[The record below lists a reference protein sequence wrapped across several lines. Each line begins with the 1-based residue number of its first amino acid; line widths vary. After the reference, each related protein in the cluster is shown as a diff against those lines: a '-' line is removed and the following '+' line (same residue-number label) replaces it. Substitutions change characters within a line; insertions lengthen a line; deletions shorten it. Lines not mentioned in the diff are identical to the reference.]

1 MCPPPAATAG
11 TFPSR
16 GCALFAKPELPPSQL
31 SGPRARERR
40 GGARGGSAGR
50 EAAADLGSGLVRLEP
65 CGPRLRASPV
75 LEGPEGLSL
84 SQCRQSCPPARLE
97 DSVGKLVPGRA
108 PRVPGP
114 RNPHLAHPE
123 RTSLSAHSADPLR
136 REGSGD
142 STLGRNVSPLLGL
155 IRQWGAGIRPARGV
169 RVALEGGGALRRGP
183 EAPGNVSKRLALP
196 PDAQRAFSPRAPRV
210 PGLARYFGPLLV
222 GLPAPGVPGLGGGV
236 RGSALWAAPRGVR
249 GWESSSA
256 YLLRGVPT
264 GPPVQRALGWSLSFS
279 RAGGWRVARAA
290 SECAL
295 VGVWSEPTCIPTHVL
310 AARGVVVAS
319 RGHRDARAWREVSYA
334 VGFRSARVCGGGG
347 RVLCFASPEPWP
359 WFCCGRRRVA
369 LPCAAP
375 HFLCTQL
382 ISSIVPYSL
391 CFAT

>member
-50 EAAADLGSGLVRLEP
+50 EAAADLRSGLVRLEP
-65 CGPRLRASPV
+65 RGPWLRTSPV

-84 SQCRQSCPPARLE
+84 SPCRQSCPPARLE

-108 PRVPGP
+108 PWVPRP
-114 RNPHLAHPE
+114 RDPHLAPPE
-123 RTSLSAHSADPLR
+123 RTSLSAHSADLLR

-142 STLGRNVSPLLGL
+142 SILGRTASPLLGL

-169 RVALEGGGALRRGP
+169 RVALEGGRCPAERPRSPRTRLQ
-183 EAPGNVSKRLALP
+183 APGAASRRP
-196 PDAQRAFSPRAPRV
+196 TCFSPRAPRV

-249 GWESSSA
+249 GRCEAGS
-256 YLLRGVPT
+256 LPQLVRGAPL
-264 GPPVQRALGWSLSFS
+264 GPQFRGLWDGLSVSPGQGDGGVLG
-279 RAGGWRVARAA
+279 
-290 SECAL
+290 
-295 VGVWSEPTCIPTHVL
+295 
-310 AARGVVVAS
+310 
-319 RGHRDARAWREVSYA
+319 
-334 VGFRSARVCGGGG
+334 
-347 RVLCFASPEPWP
+347 
-359 WFCCGRRRVA
+359 
-369 LPCAAP
+369 P
-375 HFLCTQL
+375 HPN
-382 ISSIVPYSL
+382 VRW
-391 CFAT
+391 